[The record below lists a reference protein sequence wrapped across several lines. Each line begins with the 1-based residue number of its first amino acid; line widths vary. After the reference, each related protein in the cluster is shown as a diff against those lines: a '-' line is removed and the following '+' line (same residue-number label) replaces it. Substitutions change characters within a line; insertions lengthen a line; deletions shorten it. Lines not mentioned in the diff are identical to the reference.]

1 MDEFPVAMFEV
12 DERVCWR
19 VVPETRLGG
28 WRTHQQ
34 PFPLCEPVS
43 NIGECILFRFYCWLG
58 VCLGIALMGCDS
70 GGPST
75 VICTNPQQSKTW
87 LLGEVDKN
95 IEDATEGVFRFPLYN
110 GTRSPVQIRV
120 RSIECSCYAVRRGE
134 TRLQVGDLFELG
146 AGQTETLTLR
156 PPRPTI
162 DRASDYQF
170 TVEYEPAPAAP
181 PEVISCQGTL
191 VSIAEYRV
199 NPGLLSAEFT
209 KDTPPQTVRMEITCT
224 GRDPQAMD
232 SAPLVQGWPDGTQA
246 EVPASLGPAVEL
258 GAHLWR
264 KTWRVV
270 ATIARPELSTTG
282 SDDFRTLIVSGPEPG
297 SPSAE
302 VKLIVRLRSGLS
314 GPRIVHLGDVPQGRS
329 ITRRIQILARDH
341 QAFRI
346 LGPSQKGLALSIQP
360 ESAEPVKS
368 HWSSLTF
375 TPSDEGEF
383 HEVLKIATDHPEQPT
398 LEVEVRARVIAEE
411 G

>member
-1 MDEFPVAMFEV
+1 M
-12 DERVCWR
+12 
-19 VVPETRLGG
+19 
-28 WRTHQQ
+28 
-34 PFPLCEPVS
+34 S
-43 NIGECILFRFYCWLG
+43 IIFRFHSWLG
-58 VCLGIALMGCDS
+58 VCLGIALLGCDS
-70 GGPST
+70 GGPSR
-75 VICTNPQQSKTW
+75 VVCTDPQQSKTW

-110 GTRSPVQIRV
+110 GTRRPVQMRV
-120 RSIECSCYAVRRGE
+120 RSIGCSCYAVRRGE

-146 AGQTETLTLR
+146 AGKTETLTLR

-224 GRDPQAMD
+224 GRDPQAME

-258 GAHLWR
+258 GTHLWR
-264 KTWRVV
+264 RSWRVA
-270 ATIARPELSTTG
+270 ATLARPEPTATG
-282 SDDFRTLIVSGPEPG
+282 TGEFRTLHIAGPALG

-302 VKLIVRLRSGLS
+302 VKLVVRLRSGLS
-314 GPRIVHLGDVPQGRS
+314 GPRIVHLGDVPLGRS

-346 LGPSQKGLALSIQP
+346 LGPSQRGQALSIQP
-360 ESAEPVKS
+360 ESADPVKS
-368 HWSSLTF
+368 HWSSLSF
-375 TPSDEGEF
+375 TPSAEGEF

-398 LEVEVRARVIAEE
+398 LEVEVRAQVIAEE